1 MKLGIEKPG
10 SNGKVVAKKV
20 YDIFPKFEAASL
32 KTMQVTNDDAHF
44 IEENMPIKI
53 EKDELS

>member
-1 MKLGIEKPG
+1 MGIEKPG